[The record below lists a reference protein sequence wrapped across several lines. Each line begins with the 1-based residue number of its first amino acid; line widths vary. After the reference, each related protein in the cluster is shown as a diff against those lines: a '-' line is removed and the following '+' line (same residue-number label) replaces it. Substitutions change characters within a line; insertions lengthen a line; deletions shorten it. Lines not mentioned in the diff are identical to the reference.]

1 MLPQPDSSRKL
12 PVHRLEQRIGGIFR
26 AATLFFSY
34 LLILS
39 ALFGLPS
46 RALSPPL
53 TFNIFFWLFFVI
65 TAGFIV
71 SYFLRI
77 RFTEGKWGLFPGS
90 EMIFKKLGAGSEKI
104 TNLLFL
110 WNALCISWIIIN
122 LFFLYSGMPLIDSN
136 TYGVGLGVM
145 VIGNVIIGLFLVLS
159 NYGTD

>member
-1 MLPQPDSSRKL
+1 
-12 PVHRLEQRIGGIFR
+12 
-26 AATLFFSY
+26 
-34 LLILS
+34 
-39 ALFGLPS
+39 
-46 RALSPPL
+46 
-53 TFNIFFWLFFVI
+53 
-65 TAGFIV
+65 V